1 MGGTK
6 CSWCGVSIG
15 VWPEGTTQYN
25 CEEGFS
31 FWFSNG
37 DLVGIRIMPESLKKD
52 NKLDIKVNG
61 LSVLVMGQ
69 SDYLKLLGDSLK
81 EKSYWSE
88 Y

>member
-1 MGGTK
+1 
-6 CSWCGVSIG
+6 
-15 VWPEGTTQYN
+15 
-25 CEEGFS
+25 
-31 FWFSNG
+31 
-37 DLVGIRIMPESLKKD
+37 MPESLKKD